1 MVGFGIGRRPNIFG
15 EFGMESEVSSESVR
29 IWLEIQRR
37 ARHVDDLV
45 WN

>member
-29 IWLEIQRR
+29 ILFEKSETCGWFGLE
-37 ARHVDDLV
+37 L
-45 WN
+45 